1 MVARYPLHCMKM
13 ADFLALDT
21 LEPHNK
27 LLEQGKV
34 VPMDLEGA
42 HAGVEIQFVSHQW
55 LGYEV
60 ADPKREHLRTMQ
72 AAFKRAMT
80 DGSKFFKTED
90 DWKVRVQSIAV
101 SPCLGL
107 ALASSPSLS
116 CCARRASQA
125 FATGMSSAN
134 RESLKGA
141 KDALDVDDD
150 TLKAIEGSGG
160 NSGEGMDLEAASAA
174 FQASVRDGW
183 VWMDYISVPQT
194 IGLSDPAAV
203 RAALAK
209 QALAIRSIPAYI
221 TRAHRFWICTPYGAT
236 HESGQ
241 RCSYATWNER
251 GWCRLE
257 ETTISLLNLANHARP
272 LLLTDDLSAYL
283 NGTGS
288 AVTPDSVDRVSVHIQ
303 RRNSVLNGAFSCC
316 SLGHRV
322 KTLDGSTADIP
333 CDKVI
338 LRQVLAAVFDEGLA
352 RAKAVWSADPLHDKR
367 DMGTGT
373 FWGAM
378 GHGFMGGDLSFVRWY
393 FNKSLRQ
400 CVFAESDDEP
410 DFVKLGWCKPCEQ
423 LTSEDAA
430 AYCARWG
437 MAWAPDGSVERAAGA
452 FWPAQEGNLPMLR
465 YMVEALHVDFMA
477 PNPLGV
483 TALHCAA
490 RQGFD
495 AIVQYLVSK
504 ATERVGGA
512 GDELNAWL
520 DLKTAG
526 PNYLSPIDGAAVRGH
541 HSTIRLLASLGASV
555 HTRRANG
562 RTPLHSAAAF
572 GHAECIR
579 ALLELGADP
588 EAVADDG
595 SKPADLVTNSC
606 SLWAWPTADHDR
618 CLELLASDVERESK
632 DK

>member
-1 MVARYPLHCMKM
+1 MADAAQHGRTALPPCSTRDSVLRMEYPLYAMRM
-13 ADFLALDT
+13 LDFLALET
-21 LEPHNK
+21 LRPHNG
-27 LLEQGKV
+27 LVEEGLV
-34 VPMDLEGA
+34 VPLDLDGE
-42 HAGVEIQFVSHQW
+42 HARANVNFVSHQW
-55 LGYEV
+55 LGFAE
-60 ADPKREHLRTMQ
+60 ADPNGDHLATMQ
-72 AAFKRAMT
+72 AAFRRAIDEPRALFKDADDWSSFARGST
-80 DGSKFFKTED
+80 AANLASLTTTREAVRGDDGSETVAATVDHED
-90 DWKVRVQSIAV
+90 GSMH
-101 SPCLGL
+101 S
-107 ALASSPSLS
+107 
-116 CCARRASQA
+116 A
-125 FATGMSSAN
+125 FA
-134 RESLKGA
+134 
-141 KDALDVDDD
+141 
-150 TLKAIEGSGG
+150 
-160 NSGEGMDLEAASAA
+160 EATRS
-174 FQASVRDGW
+174 GW
-183 VWMDYISVPQT
+183 VWMDYLSVPQT

-316 SLGHRV
+316 RLGHRV